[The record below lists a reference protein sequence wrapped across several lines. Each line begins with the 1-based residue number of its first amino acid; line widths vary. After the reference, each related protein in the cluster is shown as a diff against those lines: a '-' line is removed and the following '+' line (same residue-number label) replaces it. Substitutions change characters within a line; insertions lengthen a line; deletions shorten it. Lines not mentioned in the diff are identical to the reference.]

1 MPWSLETLHP
11 IVTVRRIRT
20 FFDYMKK
27 TNKEM
32 AALLR
37 DVASK
42 IEHISDSEVGD
53 REVLKQLERIP
64 MRKETAAKFTKA
76 FKDEFIRRVEA
87 KKKKPSA

>member
-1 MPWSLETLHP
+1 
-11 IVTVRRIRT
+11 
-20 FFDYMKK
+20 MKK

-37 DVASK
+37 DIANK
-42 IEHISDSEVGD
+42 IEYISDDSEAGD
-53 REVLKQLERIP
+53 KEVLKQLERIP

-76 FKDEFIRRVEA
+76 FKDEFVRRVVE